1 MKKKMSFVMAGM
13 MAVSSMSLGSVAT
26 FAEEPYTVK
35 IVCVWRCNN
44 RSVRR
49 GIQGGF

>member
-1 MKKKMSFVMAGM
+1 MYGGMNMKKKMSFVMAGM

-35 IVCVWRCNN
+35 IVCVGDATTEAC
-44 RSVRR
+44 
-49 GIQGGF
+49 